1 MKDIIFTNFLE
12 VDEVYF
18 PIPASKVIPDWYKE
32 TDSYMG
38 LKKQPD
44 GQGSTSATIKRCMPV
59 FDAINSGYILVTHTD
74 IWVSQKEEEI
84 SDGSVEKNT
93 LYEWPS
99 MNPIEFHPKN
109 QAPLYPKQVGRFIPK
124 WMNPWGIKTPPGYST
139 LFISPIHRNNPFV
152 AFEAIVD
159 TDKYTAPVNIV
170 FTLSDPEFEGLVPA
184 GTPIVQVIPFKRENW
199 KMSIGTK
206 KDMKDID
213 LVVKKLR
220 SKFFDSYKNQFRQNK
235 EYK

>member
-159 TDKYTAPVNIV
+159 TDKYN
-170 FTLSDPEFEGLVPA
+170 LSVHFPFFLKKDFVGIIKA
-184 GTPIVQVIPFKRENW
+184 GTPVAQMTFFKREGW
-199 KMSIGTK
+199 FKTVGK
-206 KDMKDID
+206 YDKDYIE
-213 LVVKKLR
+213 R
-220 SKFFDSYKNQFRQNK
+220 ERFKFFSVIERSYKNLFWEKKN
-235 EYK
+235 YD